1 MVHASEHVATLPND
15 DINLAAALRLCGANH
30 LEVESARVALR
41 TAKAQHTDARRKY
54 FPWMMIGADYS
65 RQAGNMQDIPG
76 NVTEESKNSYHANL
90 AIVSELRIGEVM
102 YQTLAAKQRAQAA
115 SHDVD
120 AARNIA
126 VAEVTQAYF
135 RLLRAQA
142 SLVVSEQ
149 SRKLAGDFASQLTA
163 AVSAGVAP
171 EADQMRAQVQSLR
184 HDLMIR
190 KCQEDIQI
198 ASARLCEI
206 LRLPNGLNLRG
217 DANEMAPLALVD
229 TNATLGTFVR
239 EALSH
244 RPELRSREAMLSA
257 AKTDAEGALK
267 APWYPTAS
275 VRGTFGGFGGGK
287 GSNTGNFDDS
297 NAVMFGLGWRIGPGG
312 LFDKTRHATA
322 DSLADQE
329 ALLMEHTQQKITR
342 EVLESTASVRS
353 LKDRIVIVERL
364 LESAEKAYTLTRERG
379 KQGIGTV
386 METLRSE
393 EDLSFARLAYF
404 DLVTESNI
412 AQSKLRCAMGT
423 MR

>member
-142 SLVVSEQ
+142 SL
-149 SRKLAGDFASQLTA
+149 
-163 AVSAGVAP
+163 VSAGVAP